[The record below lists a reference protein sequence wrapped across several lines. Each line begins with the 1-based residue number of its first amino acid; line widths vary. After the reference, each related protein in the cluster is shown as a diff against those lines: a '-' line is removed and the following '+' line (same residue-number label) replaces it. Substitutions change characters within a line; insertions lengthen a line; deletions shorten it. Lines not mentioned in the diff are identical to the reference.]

1 MRDQDRYDSLIQ
13 WAWENAAHAYQF
25 DQSVDWRLVKC
36 QIRAESGFRP
46 EAVSPSGARGVLQI
60 MPGTWGEG
68 FEADAFNPEKNIK
81 KGVDYLGRLWAM
93 FKEEQGVEKW
103 CYALSSFNAGPGN
116 IIKSQAFLKARGKPT
131 TQWRWIKEVLHHFT
145 GNKNAQE
152 TTIYVDKIIRDY
164 VRETGLSGFLDI
176 LSPALYDERL

>member
-46 EAVSPSGARGVLQI
+46 DVVSSQGARGLLQI
-60 MPGTWGEG
+60 ISGTWGDG

-93 FKEEQGVEKW
+93 FKEEQGMDRW
-103 CYALSSFNAGPGN
+103 RFSIGGYNCGPGW
-116 IIKSQAFLKARGKPT
+116 IIKSQALLKVRGRPT
-131 TQWRWIKEVLHHFT
+131 DTWEGIADVLPQLT
-145 GNKNAQE
+145 GVNAQQ
-152 TTIYVDKIIRDY
+152 TIEYVNKIFRWY
-164 VRETGLSGFLDI
+164 GNLCRGAE
-176 LSPALYDERL
+176 